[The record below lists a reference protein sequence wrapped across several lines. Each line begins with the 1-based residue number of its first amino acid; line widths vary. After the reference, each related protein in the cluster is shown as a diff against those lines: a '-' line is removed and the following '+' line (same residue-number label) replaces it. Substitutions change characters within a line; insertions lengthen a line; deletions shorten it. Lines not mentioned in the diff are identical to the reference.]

1 MFGNPCLV
9 FPYVSFALKLL
20 ERCGTCKA
28 GTAVGAGP
36 HCPSC
41 RGAGQQA
48 AMTCYQYLPWQFSK
62 EFRVIPHMTGTKG
75 VPKARLLAGYA
86 FVYAIY
92 MLFDYWPN
100 ERCRETCAVW
110 TNEALQTRA
119 KSFRDSICSKM
130 PQWACSV
137 HTSLVNDGAW
147 GHGQHA
153 TRSTPRATW
162 NFRST
167 FCAGVVIVACLYN
180 PNTCM
185 SKCLHLVGIT
195 ACSRLNVACRTFRMF
210 TN

>member
-1 MFGNPCLV
+1 MQG
-9 FPYVSFALKLL
+9 
-20 ERCGTCKA
+20 

-75 VPKARLLAGYA
+75 VPKGRLLAGYA
-86 FVYAIY
+86 FVYDIY
-92 MLFDYWPN
+92 MLSIVDRTKGVGKHVLCGPTKLCKLGQ
-100 ERCRETCAVW
+100 RV
-110 TNEALQTRA
+110 
-119 KSFRDSICSKM
+119 FRDSICFQDA
-130 PQWACSV
+130 QWACSV

-147 GHGQHA
+147 GMGSTQ
-153 TRSTPRATW
+153 TRSTSRATW

-185 SKCLHLVGIT
+185 SKCLHFVGIT